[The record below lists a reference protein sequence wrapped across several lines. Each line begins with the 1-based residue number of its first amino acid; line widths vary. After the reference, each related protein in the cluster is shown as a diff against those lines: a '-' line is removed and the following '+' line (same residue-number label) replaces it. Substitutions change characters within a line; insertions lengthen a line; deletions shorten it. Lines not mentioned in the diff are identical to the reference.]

1 MSSFRQHVRGLI
13 RAYEPE
19 SHYRAHLFTKD
30 AHNRAIQLLKQ
41 HLTPEQREQ
50 FEKRGHF
57 YVSGGDSGRLYRIRH
72 GAQMNV
78 EQLDRS
84 GKRIRVLCF
93 MPEGGLAV
101 GDVMLAQKVALEL
114 FETEA
119 LQIANTMPAL
129 EALLG

>member
-1 MSSFRQHVRGLI
+1 
-13 RAYEPE
+13 
-19 SHYRAHLFTKD
+19 
-30 AHNRAIQLLKQ
+30 
-41 HLTPEQREQ
+41 
-50 FEKRGHF
+50 
-57 YVSGGDSGRLYRIRH
+57 
-72 GAQMNV
+72 MNV
-78 EQLDRS
+78 EQLDRT

-93 MPEGGLAV
+93 LPEGGLAL

>member
-1 MSSFRQHVRGLI
+1 M
-13 RAYEPE
+13 ADDPE

-101 GDVMLAQKVALEL
+101 GDVMLAQKFALEL

-119 LQIANTMPAL
+119 LQIANKMPSL
-129 EALLG
+129 EFFLG